1 MTSSSKQETQRQT
14 ILHFWRQGIRNAIEI
29 QSLTKIPIS
38 TICRNLK
45 KIQDTGDIKHKGGNG
60 RIKKITTNASR
71 AIGQYIRR
79 QPSISAR
86 SVADKLKDIGV
97 DVSRST
103 VSRHLVN
110 LGYRNALPLCTP
122 MLTPAHKQK
131 QVEWAQ
137 KHKDDD
143 WKKTPI

>member
-1 MTSSSKQETQRQT
+1 VQKRSTSVTCPTLVRITQISLSSEIFNKNYILSNLKMTSSSKQETQRQA
-14 ILHFWRQGIRNAIEI
+14 ILHFWRQGIQNAIEI

-38 TICRNLK
+38 TICQNLK

-60 RIKKITTNASR
+60 RIKKIMTNASR

-79 QPSISAR
+79 QPSISAG

-103 VSRHLVN
+103 VSKHLVN
-110 LGYRNALPLCTP
+110 LGY
-122 MLTPAHKQK
+122 
-131 QVEWAQ
+131 
-137 KHKDDD
+137 
-143 WKKTPI
+143 

>member
-1 MTSSSKQETQRQT
+1 M
-14 ILHFWRQGIRNAIEI
+14 
-29 QSLTKIPIS
+29 
-38 TICRNLK
+38 
-45 KIQDTGDIKHKGGNG
+45 
-60 RIKKITTNASR
+60 
-71 AIGQYIRR
+71 
-79 QPSISAR
+79 SAG

-110 LGYRNALPLCTP
+110 LGYQNALPLCTP

-143 WKKTPI
+143 WKNPI